1 MDKRKELN
9 LQEILY
15 AMLNKIW
22 LVILA
27 AAVGGLGMF
36 IYTSKFVTPMYRT
49 SITMYVNNSSKLL
62 DKEQI
67 VEYIA
72 SSDLATSER
81 LVTTYVTIL
90 QSNKVLEPVCEHI
103 KEEYD
108 YRVTPALI
116 RSCMTAGAMN
126 ETEVFRVTISHAD
139 PKVATIIA
147 NTIADVSP
155 DVIGEVVEGSSTK
168 VIDRAKKPTVPYSPN
183 VAQNTLLGIAGGI
196 LVAIVVIGAT
206 VLMDV
211 RVRSEEDLAS
221 LSDTPV
227 LGVIPDFDV
236 EEERGYTYHA
246 KKNSEISEVSA
257 K

>member
-1 MDKRKELN
+1 MEKTKELN

-15 AMLNKIW
+15 AVLNKIW

-27 AAVGGLGMF
+27 AIIGGMGMF

-49 SITMYVNNSSKLL
+49 SITMYVNNSSKLM
-62 DKEQI
+62 DKEEI
-67 VEYIA
+67 IEYIA

-90 QSNKVLEPVCEHI
+90 QSDKVLEPVCESI
-103 KEEYD
+103 EEEHD
-108 YRVTPALI
+108 LRVSPALV
-116 RSCMTAGAMN
+116 RGCMSAGAIN
-126 ETEVFRVTISHAD
+126 ETEVFRVTISHPN

-168 VIDRAKKPTVPYSPN
+168 VIDRAKQPTAPYSPN
-183 VAQNTLLGIAGGI
+183 VTQNTMLGIVGGI
-196 LVAIVVIGAT
+196 LVAIIIIGAT

-211 RVRSEEDLAS
+211 RVRSEEDLAR
-221 LSDTPV
+221 LSEAAV

-236 EEERGYTYHA
+236 EEEKGYSYHA
-246 KKNSEISEVSA
+246 KKNSEISEVGS

>member
-1 MDKRKELN
+1 MEKRKELN

-15 AMLNKIW
+15 AVLNRIW
-22 LVILA
+22 LVVLA
-27 AAVGGLGMF
+27 ALIGGFGMY
-36 IYTSKFVTPMYRT
+36 IYTAKFVTPMYRT
-49 SITMYVNNSSKLL
+49 SITMYVNNSSKLM
-62 DKEQI
+62 DKEEI
-67 VEYIA
+67 IEYIA

-108 YRVTPALI
+108 YTVSPALV
-116 RSCMTAGAMN
+116 RGCMSAGAIN
-126 ETEVFRVTISHAD
+126 ETEVFRVTISHPD

-155 DVIGEVVEGSSTK
+155 DVISEVVEGSSTK
-168 VIDRAKKPTVPYSPN
+168 VIDRAKKPVTPYSPN
-183 VAQNTLLGIAGGI
+183 VPQNTLLGIAGGI
-196 LVAIVVIGAT
+196 LVAIVVIGAM

-211 RVRSEEDLAS
+211 RIRSEEDLTH
-221 LSDTPV
+221 LSDAPV

-246 KKNSEISEVSA
+246 KKNSEISEVA
-257 K
+257 TK